1 MFKNLRNRFLL
12 LNMIV
17 TSLVM
22 LVAFGVVYITTYRNI
37 YAENQRKLNSIVPIP
52 MSRPDNLPEI
62 SNDDAQE
69 EKGIILSRV
78 PNINSSSS
86 FLVRTDM
93 NGNVV
98 KIDSFIE
105 LPNQIY
111 YEATDYAWNNK
122 NKSTVS
128 LAGRLWM
135 YSVTRNPENITTMSS
150 DGTSRQEVYYRVAFL
165 DITDTH
171 KTLNDLLA
179 TFAVISVILIVVIY
193 FISRFYSNQAIKP
206 IAEVWEKQRQFIADA
221 SHELKTPLSI
231 ITANYDALLINQ
243 DETIRSQKEWLDYM
257 KIGMEKMA
265 RLINN
270 LLSLAKVENVSINVG
285 KARFN
290 MSETIFEVMASFEA
304 MLAEKK
310 IALSHSIEQNIVIN
324 SDIDMVRQLFSILYE
339 NAIKYTNANGSID
352 VALVKS
358 KKSVICSIK
367 NSGKGIAPQDISK
380 IFDRFYRGDPSRTG
394 ENEGFGLGLSI
405 AKTIVNR
412 LGGDITVESKE
423 NSWTMFTFTLTDI
436 V

>member
-1 MFKNLRNRFLL
+1 
-12 LNMIV
+12 MIV

-86 FLVRTDM
+86 FLVRTDI

-122 NKSTVS
+122 NKSTVN

-135 YSVTRNPENITTMSS
+135 YSITKNPENITTMSS

-165 DITDTH
+165 DITDTQ

-206 IAEVWEKQRQFIADA
+206 IAEVLEKQRQFIADA

-270 LLSLAKVENVSINVG
+270 LLSLAKVENVSINVER
-285 KARFN
+285 APFN
-290 MSETIFEVMASFEA
+290 MSETIFEVMASFEV
-304 MLAEKK
+304 MLSEKK
-310 IALSHSIEQNIVIN
+310 ITLSHSIEQNIVIN

-339 NAIKYTNANGSID
+339 NAIKYTNINGSID
-352 VALVKS
+352 VTLVKS
-358 KKSVICSIK
+358 KKKALPAPLRTVEKELPLRTFQKFLTGFIEVILRAQAK
-367 NSGKGIAPQDISK
+367 MKGSGLDYPLQK
-380 IFDRFYRGDPSRTG
+380 R
-394 ENEGFGLGLSI
+394 LSI
-405 AKTIVNR
+405 V
-412 LGGDITVESKE
+412 LGVI
-423 NSWTMFTFTLTDI
+423 
-436 V
+436 